1 MDIAFVVFVSICGLL
16 GVWLGVRYARW
27 HKSHL
32 GNRERNRYP
41 RKHRR
46 MESDTNARG
55 VFQLAHGW
63 LENRKSGGA
72 NTIALPLRRDI
83 YSCHDCVDKLR
94 HGIPWSQMPL
104 FDPRE
109 YDDR

>member
-1 MDIAFVVFVSICGLL
+1 MPTSDAEVIPLSRQRKCAYCSCVV
-16 GVWLGVRYARW
+16 
-27 HKSHL
+27 
-32 GNRERNRYP
+32 
-41 RKHRR
+41 
-46 MESDTNARG
+46 DTNARG

-94 HGIPWSQMPL
+94 HNIPWSQMPL